1 MRVHFRRIFVKTI
14 SNIPRKGPVLLSC
27 NHPNSF
33 LDAVVVALI
42 LKRDIH
48 FLVRSDVFRKPWA
61 NYLLRKLHMIPI
73 YRLQEGVS
81 NLDRNNET
89 FKICS
94 EILGR
99 GEVLLIFSEG
109 NCVVEKRLRTLKKGT
124 ARIWFGAMEA
134 HRWEID
140 IPIVPVGIN
149 YTHPFDFRSELMVS
163 FGNALHFSDLKDA
176 WYNDN
181 PKAIR
186 IFNERLTKGLESEM
200 LIIPQE
206 KFDQGAETLLEFQ
219 RSLHQYPLLRTYY
232 FESSRFDQEDRFL
245 NDLFEDNQ
253 HQLIIEEAERTG
265 KAMRKAGFRLGS
277 FSAGISKW
285 NTIFL
290 VIGFIPSFISLII
303 NAVPI
308 WLTGKALVGTR
319 KDPKFR
325 ASVMLGASAIVAY
338 LFYLV
343 LTLML
348 MLISWKMVFCLL
360 VFPWI
365 TVLSIVWWEQL
376 QLRRGRIQEH
386 IWQKKSPDFMMKLEM
401 SRENLL
407 VQSGGIN
414 LSHAGGA

>member
-1 MRVHFRRIFVKTI
+1 MRVHFRRVFVKSI
-14 SNIPRKGPVLLSC
+14 ASIPKKGPVLLSC

-48 FLVRSDVFRKPWA
+48 FLVRSDVFKKPWA

-89 FKICS
+89 FKLCS

-109 NCVVEKRLRTLKKGT
+109 NCVVEKRLRALKKGT

-134 HRWEID
+134 HKWEID

-149 YTHPFDFRSELMVS
+149 YTHPFDFRSELMVC
-163 FGNALHFSDLKDA
+163 FGKGLHFSDLKDA

-186 IFNERLTKGLESEM
+186 IFNERLVQGLSNEM
-200 LIIPQE
+200 LIIPEE
-206 KFDQGAETLLEFQ
+206 KFDHGAEVLLDFK

-232 FESSRFDQEDRFL
+232 FDRFL
-245 NDLFEDNQ
+245 NELFSYDQ
-253 HQLIIEEAERTG
+253 HGLILEEADRTG
-265 KAMRKAGFRLGS
+265 KAMRKAGFRPGS
-277 FSAGISKW
+277 FSGEISRW
-285 NTIFL
+285 NTLFL
-290 VIGFIPSFISLII
+290 IIGFFPALISLLI
-303 NAVPI
+303 NTVPI
-308 WLTGKALVGTR
+308 WLTQKALVGTR

-348 MLISWKMVFCLL
+348 MLISWKMVFCLF

-365 TVLSIVWWEQL
+365 TVFSVVWWEQL
-376 QLRRGRIQEH
+376 QLRRSRIQEH
-386 IWQKKSPDFMMKLEM
+386 IWQKKSPDLMLKLEM

-407 VQSGGIN
+407 VQSGAIN
-414 LSHAGGA
+414 LSPAGGA